1 MRVGVVIDS
10 GCDLPPDFIEA
21 HKLGILPITI
31 HLDGKDLVD
40 QRDPGVALDFYKN
53 HRGTSAGA
61 ATSAFTAEQITA
73 FVLERLVLDFDF
85 VFCLTIA
92 SSRSLIHANAVKA
105 SFAILNEYKPIRA
118 RAGIT
123 TPFALRVIDTQNLF
137 AGQAITAF
145 EAVRMIK
152 LGAHPNQ
159 IRDRLDQLAPNT
171 YGYMIPRDLKY
182 LRERAQSK
190 GDRSVGWL
198 SATLGT
204 ALDIKPVLR
213 AYQNDTGPVAKIKG
227 FDVAAARLLSFTV
240 ARVEKG
246 LLAPVVALSFG
257 GELAR
262 MRALPGYADLR
273 LVCSRLG
280 VEIIESVMGV
290 TGGINVGEGALAVAF
305 ASEPHEAD
313 I

>member
-1 MRVGVVIDS
+1 MRTGVVVDS
-10 GCDLPPDFIEA
+10 GCDLPPDFIEE
-21 HKLGILPITI
+21 HKIGILPITI

-40 QRDPGVALDFYKN
+40 RRDLAAALDFYKN
-53 HRGTSAGA
+53 HRASSAGAGTSAF
-61 ATSAFTAEQITA
+61 SAEQITA
-73 FVLERLVLDFDF
+73 FFLERLVLDFDF

-92 SSRSLIHANAVKA
+92 SRRSQIHENAVKA

-123 TPFALRVIDTQNLF
+123 TPFKLRVIDTQNLF
-137 AGQAITAF
+137 AGQAITAY
-145 EAVRMIK
+145 ETVRMINA
-152 LGAHPNQ
+152 GAHPNQ
-159 IRDRLDQLAPNT
+159 IRERLDQLAPNT

-198 SATLGT
+198 GATLGT

-213 AYQNDTGPVAKIKG
+213 AYQNDTGPIAKIKG
-227 FDVAAARLLSFTV
+227 FDAAAARLMSFTA

-246 LLAPVVALSFG
+246 LLAPVVALCFG

-262 MRALPGYADLR
+262 MRALPGYAELR

-280 VEIIESVMGV
+280 VEITESVMSV
-290 TGGINVGEGALAVAF
+290 TGGVNVGEGALAVAF
-305 ASEPHEAD
+305 ASEPHEANL
-313 I
+313 